1 MVTFPLDLN
10 LLDYDKTMEHRT
22 TLQKKNGIEVLKMAI
37 LKILVGSSQYI
48 QSIETI

>member
-22 TLQKKNGIEVLKMAI
+22 TLQKNGIEVLKMA
-37 LKILVGSSQYI
+37 LFEDFGWFK
-48 QSIETI
+48 SIYPKY